1 MSDELFEVAFCGEI
15 NDTADL
21 DEVKAKFA
29 KMFNADENKL
39 THLFSGKRIV
49 IKKNIDAQTAA
60 KYQTAIE
67 RVGAICELKS
77 LSTSNQITPA
87 ADLKPEAVSTPPS
100 PPPPAAPMQTT
111 YTAAGDYGDVS
122 PPPELEP
129 LGITADQIDD
139 LSATIA
145 PVGSELQDEIKEA
158 AEPVID
164 ISDLDM
170 APAGSTIDPG
180 KKEPDPPPP
189 DTSGITLAD

>member
-1 MSDELFEVAFCGEI
+1 MSDELFEVAFSGEI
-15 NDTADL
+15 DDTVDL
-21 DEVKAKFA
+21 NEVKAKFA

-39 THLFSGKRIV
+39 AHLFSGRRIV
-49 IKKNIDAQTAA
+49 IKKNIDAATAA
-60 KYQTAIE
+60 KYQTALE

-77 LSTSNQITPA
+77 LSASNEIAPD
-87 ADLKPEAVSTPPS
+87 ADLKPKVVSAPPS
-100 PPPPAAPMQTT
+100 PTPPVAPMQTT

-139 LSATIA
+139 LSATVA

>member
-1 MSDELFEVAFCGEI
+1 MSDELFEVAFSGQI
-15 NDTADL
+15 NDAADL

-39 THLFSGKRIV
+39 AHLFSGKRIV
-49 IKKNIDAQTAA
+49 IKKNIDAATAA

-67 RVGAICELKS
+67 RVGAICEMKS
-77 LSTSNQITPA
+77 LSSSNEIAPGP
-87 ADLKPEAVSTPPS
+87 DLKPEATS
-100 PPPPAAPMQTT
+100 PPPSSPPATAPMQTT
-111 YTAAGDYGDVS
+111 YTAAADYGDVL

-145 PVGSELQDEIKEA
+145 PVGSELQEEIKEA

-164 ISDLDM
+164 ISDLDV
-170 APAGSTIDPG
+170 APVGSAIG
-180 KKEPDPPPP
+180 SSKKEPDPPPP